1 MGRTFSYSLSS
12 SSSASSIRSRDRVNG
27 NFGIPRRCFCH
38 GRIVLNTSTDLDE
51 PNRLYYTCENE
62 DASIDRK
69 HVFKWWD
76 AAILDEFEDL
86 RHLVQEGENRLGCML
101 RFPNGDNVDPP
112 CMWNQVTENN
122 VDINHLKEI
131 MNEFDVRIDEVKGM
145 VLEMEGNRAARPSGL
160 GGRNALLIMVVL
172 AVFAILISV
181 VMANLQSLPHH
192 LVLYIVSLVA
202 QAGFHHL
209 GPLIASG
216 SEGASLAFNE
226 YVLKATSI
234 TMIEDH
240 PHVVNINSYFR
251 SFFERTIRARNP
263 TAMYLESL
271 RMVARDGLYG
281 DAIACEED
289 EGIAVMDKFRK
300 TLDAEKDV
308 EDVSG
313 KVFHTMPEIV
323 YPCHGAVCSNAT
335 YCERRCSALSRFKK
349 KIPFNFEACDKC
361 TEAKRCPPCYAWWR
375 CGIFK
380 GMFCNCV

>member
-1 MGRTFSYSLSS
+1 M
-12 SSSASSIRSRDRVNG
+12 
-27 NFGIPRRCFCH
+27 
-38 GRIVLNTSTDLDE
+38 
-51 PNRLYYTCENE
+51 
-62 DASIDRK
+62 
-69 HVFKWWD
+69 HV
-76 AAILDEFEDL
+76 
-86 RHLVQEGENRLGCML
+86 HSQ
-101 RFPNGDNVDPP
+101 
-112 CMWNQVTENN
+112 
-122 VDINHLKEI
+122 
-131 MNEFDVRIDEVKGM
+131 
-145 VLEMEGNRAARPSGL
+145 
-160 GGRNALLIMVVL
+160 RNITQKIEKA
-172 AVFAILISV
+172 

-202 QAGFHHL
+202 QADFHHL

-216 SEGASLAFNE
+216 SDGASLAFNE

-251 SFFERTIRARNP
+251 SFFEWTIRARNP

-281 DAIACEED
+281 DAIACLAFKWDFLFTRDRLSREMSFALSLFLLCVGEEY

-308 EDVSG
+308 EDVLE
-313 KVFHTMPEIV
+313 KVFHTMLEIV
-323 YPCHGAVCSNAT
+323 YPCHGAVCSNVT
-335 YCERRCSALSRFKK
+335 YCERRRSALSRFKK

-361 TEAKRCPPCYAWWR
+361 TEANRCPPCYAWWR
-375 CGIFK
+375 CRIFK